1 MKEKHFISISYGTN
15 KNLFLRVISIRG
27 VLVSSLNLKIGHE
40 NKKNKNRSQKD
51 SPTFVPLSKIGR
63 ANIRYQVNI
72 FWFTRGFV
80 NLAKPTMCSLGNF
93 YVLSLIWSQG
103 SKQIQ

>member
-1 MKEKHFISISYGTN
+1 MKI
-15 KNLFLRVISIRG
+15 
-27 VLVSSLNLKIGHE
+27 
-40 NKKNKNRSQKD
+40 KKNKNRSQKD
-51 SPTFVPLSKIGR
+51 SPTCVPLSKIGR

-93 YVLSLIWSQG
+93 LCFELNLVPG
-103 SKQIQ
+103 FKANPVKQKHGNEKYKIN